1 MHRSPSIRVLTT
13 THFQGLW
20 ETTFDALY
28 INEQQISFTT
38 KIVVDSGSTM
48 IIGDSKTVQALYD
61 QISGSVAIGSGY
73 YTSMD
78 DAGHGFLYLAGT
90 LIFALFFFVTQ
101 YPARPNTKS
110 RSSLVLPTS
119 RFGLKPL
126 ILAPASIR
134 TALAVLWE
142 TTVTVRG
149 TLLVMLHRAFGVLS
163 ATRILGFW
171 VLGDVF
177 LQNVYTEF
185 DVGNKLIGFA
195 TLA

>member
-28 INEQQISFTT
+28 INEQQISLTT

-78 DAGHGFLYLAGT
+78 DAGHGFLYLART
-90 LIFALFFFVTQ
+90 LIFALFFF
-101 YPARPNTKS
+101 
-110 RSSLVLPTS
+110 
-119 RFGLKPL
+119 LKP
-126 ILAPASIR
+126 S
-134 TALAVLWE
+134 
-142 TTVTVRG
+142 
-149 TLLVMLHRAFGVLS
+149 TLLVQIRNLVP
-163 ATRILGFW
+163 
-171 VLGDVF
+171 V
-177 LQNVYTEF
+177 
-185 DVGNKLIGFA
+185 
-195 TLA
+195 